1 MHYKVKEVADMAG
14 ISVRMLHHYDK
25 IGLLKPDSINSAGY
39 RIYTNE
45 NLDRLQQILF
55 FKELNFPL
63 QEIKI
68 ILDSPTFNRKE
79 ALKTHRQLLL
89 EKKIRLEK
97 IIQSVDKTIDN
108 IEGGIKMDKK
118 EVLRVFDI
126 TQIEEHQKKYSREVK
141 EKYGNTSAYKE
152 SNEKTSKYTKEDW
165 SNIMKDWD
173 IIYKKLASLM
183 DKAPASSE
191 VQEAIHQFRQHIS
204 KNFYDCT
211 PEIFKG
217 LGEIYVNDERFTDN
231 IDKYKVGLSK
241 FLREAINVYCDNIVD
256 ENLK

>member
-68 ILDSPTFNRKE
+68 ILESPNFNRKE
-79 ALKTHRQLLL
+79 ALKTHRKLLL
-89 EKKIRLEK
+89 EKKLRLEK
-97 IIQSVDKTIDN
+97 IIQSVDKTIDG
-108 IEGGIKMDKK
+108 IEGGLKMDKK
-118 EVLRVFDI
+118 EVLKVFDI
-126 TQIEEHQKKYSREVK
+126 TEIEEHQKKYSEEVRN
-141 EKYGNTSAYKE
+141 KYGNTSAYKE

-165 SNIMKDWD
+165 NNIMKDWD
-173 IIYKKLASLM
+173 EIYKKLVNLM
-183 DKAPASSE
+183 DRDPGHKE
-191 VQEAIHQFRQHIS
+191 VQEAVHDFRNHIS
-204 KNFYDCT
+204 KNFYNCT
-211 PEIFKG
+211 PKIFRG
-217 LGEIYVNDERFTDN
+217 LGDLYVNDERFTSN

-241 FLREAINVYCDNIVD
+241 FLREAINVYCNNIK
-256 ENLK
+256 E

>member
-1 MHYKVKEVADMAG
+1 MHYKIKEVADMAG

-25 IGLLKPDSINSAGY
+25 IGLLDPESVSAAGY
-39 RIYTNE
+39 RLYSDE

-68 ILDSPTFNRKE
+68 ILDSPNFNKKE
-79 ALKTHRQLLL
+79 ALETHRQLLL
-89 EKKIRLEK
+89 EKKLRLEK
-97 IIQSVDKTIDN
+97 IIQSVDKTIN
-108 IEGGIKMDKK
+108 SMEGEFKMDKK
-118 EVLRVFDI
+118 EILNVFSM
-126 TQIEEHQKKYSREVK
+126 TEIEEHQRKYSEDVK

-173 IIYKKLASLM
+173 IIYKKLANLM
-183 DKAPASSE
+183 DKNPDDKE
-191 VQEAIHQFRQHIS
+191 VQECIHQSREHIS

-211 PEIFKG
+211 PEIFRG
-217 LGEIYVNDERFTDN
+217 LGEIYVNDERFTAN
-231 IDKYKVGLSK
+231 IDKYKTGLSK
-241 FLREAINVYCDNIVD
+241 FLRDAINVYCDNI
-256 ENLK
+256 K

>member
-25 IGLLKPDSINSAGY
+25 IGLLKPESINTAGY
-39 RIYTNE
+39 RLYSNK

-68 ILDSPTFNRKE
+68 ILDSPNFNKKE

-97 IIQSVDKTIDN
+97 IIQSVDKTIN
-108 IEGGIKMDKK
+108 CIEGGIKMDKK
-118 EVLRVFDI
+118 EVLRAFDM
-126 TQIEEHQKKYSREVK
+126 TKIEEHQKKYSKEVK
-141 EKYGNTSAYKE
+141 NKYGNTSAYKE

-165 SNIMKDWD
+165 NNIMKDWD
-173 IIYKKLASLM
+173 KIYKKLVNLM
-183 DKAPASSE
+183 DRDPGHKE
-191 VQEAIHQFRQHIS
+191 VQEAVHDFRNHIS
-204 KNFYDCT
+204 KNFYNCT
-211 PEIFKG
+211 PEIFRG
-217 LGEIYVNDERFTDN
+217 LGDLYVNDERFTSN

-241 FLREAINVYCDNIVD
+241 FLREAINVYCDNIK
-256 ENLK
+256 E

>member
-1 MHYKVKEVADMAG
+1 MHYKIKEVADMAG

-25 IGLLKPDSINSAGY
+25 IGLLDPESVSAAGY
-39 RIYTNE
+39 RLYSDE

-68 ILDSPTFNRKE
+68 ILDSPNFNKKE
-79 ALKTHRQLLL
+79 ALETHRQLLL
-89 EKKIRLEK
+89 EKKLRLEK
-97 IIQSVDKTIDN
+97 IIQSVNKTIN
-108 IEGGIKMDKK
+108 SMEGEFKMDKK
-118 EVLRVFDI
+118 EILNVFSM
-126 TQIEEHQKKYSREVK
+126 TEIEEHQRKYSEEVK

-173 IIYKKLASLM
+173 IIYKKLANLM
-183 DKAPASSE
+183 DKNPDDKE
-191 VQEAIHQFRQHIS
+191 VQEYIHQSREHIS

-211 PEIFKG
+211 PEIFRG
-217 LGEIYVNDERFTDN
+217 LGEIYVNDERFTAN
-231 IDKYKVGLSK
+231 IDKYKTGLSK
-241 FLREAINVYCDNIVD
+241 FLRDAINVYCDNI
-256 ENLK
+256 K